1 MNDNKSR
8 IGKLG
13 WKSAGE
19 KVNVCTELST
29 ASPRQQS
36 KSWALAV
43 CVCVCVCTRV
53 CVCVSQAFY
62 KADFQDLE
70 PRFLQIHFWGLCPW
84 MMCTHLPGPAS
95 SGPQITEQ
103 KARAG
108 LLLPTTLLVIL
119 WGLAYLRQ
127 MPGQCFAFYSQQNN
141 AFSPFPTKEFSII

>member
-1 MNDNKSR
+1 MPNTDL
-8 IGKLG
+8 IY
-13 WKSAGE
+13 
-19 KVNVCTELST
+19 VCYFTTKGYSHQMLN
-29 ASPRQQS
+29 
-36 KSWALAV
+36 WAQLPPGNNLNHGLWLYVSVYV
-43 CVCVCVCTRV
+43 CARV

-141 AFSPFPTKEFSII
+141 AFSPFPTKEFFII